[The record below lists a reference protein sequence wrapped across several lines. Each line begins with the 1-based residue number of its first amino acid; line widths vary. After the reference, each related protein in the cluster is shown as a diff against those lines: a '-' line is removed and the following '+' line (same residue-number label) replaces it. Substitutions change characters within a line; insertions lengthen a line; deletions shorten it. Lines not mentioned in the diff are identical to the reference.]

1 MKKFKGSGFLVVSV
15 VSALMLASAA
25 LSITKINQVLF
36 SGFDNSKSIIQA
48 QQYAEAEAAVVKAT
62 AYSDL
67 AARSKANIQ
76 NSAGYKSEILVS
88 SENDY
93 SDEIK
98 QRIVTINVYK
108 EEEAQPRYS
117 LNVMKIS
124 ADVEASVGVVPIGTV
139 IAWPVNTLP
148 IGVDVWLECN
158 GQSCSAYPELV
169 AVLGKST
176 VPDYRNKFLEGHT
189 TAGTS
194 ISAGVPNVIG
204 TFPNGS
210 KDNNPAHASGAFY
223 LHDSIT
229 SNCGKSDH
237 IYPRSVA
244 CDFSIVN
251 SIYGNSSTVQ
261 PPAMTV
267 KFLIKAS

>member
-1 MKKFKGSGFLVVSV
+1 
-15 VSALMLASAA
+15 
-25 LSITKINQVLF
+25 
-36 SGFDNSKSIIQA
+36 
-48 QQYAEAEAAVVKAT
+48 
-62 AYSDL
+62 
-67 AARSKANIQ
+67 
-76 NSAGYKSEILVS
+76 
-88 SENDY
+88 
-93 SDEIK
+93 
-98 QRIVTINVYK
+98 
-108 EEEAQPRYS
+108 
-117 LNVMKIS
+117 MKIS